1 MQTLDIVEAL
11 NALKSNIKA
20 LGPIMKYYEDQIAEV
35 KSEIS
40 LRSKRLDGAIIDQSA
55 LMYRYDQLR
64 IEVKKVRELVKL
76 IAEEKYGALWKFY
89 TEKYSRELSPKDKDQ
104 YIKHDAKYV
113 AFAQLLCEID
123 ELYDHYDVVVKAFQ
137 SRGYAL
143 NNLTR
148 LYANNV
154 NDIML

>member
-1 MQTLDIVEAL
+1 MLTLDVTEAL
-11 NALKSNIKA
+11 QALKTDIKA
-20 LGPIMKYYEDQIAEV
+20 LSPIMKYYEDQVANV
-35 KSEIS
+35 KTEIS

-64 IEVKKVRELVKL
+64 VEVKKIRDLVRLL
-76 IAEEKYGALWKFY
+76 SEEKYGALWKFY

-104 YIKHDAKYV
+104 YIKHDAKYL

-123 ELYDHYDVVVKAFQ
+123 ELYDRYDIIVKAFQ
-137 SRGYAL
+137 ARGYSL